1 MSIVNKLDSAAA
13 RGTIIPNW
21 RDFWRFH
28 SVRWNAAGA
37 LLSLGQSVVLAAG
50 AIPFRD
56 ILGDLA
62 MWVIA
67 FGVFVAS
74 MIGRLLKQQD
84 AD

>member
-21 RDFWRFH
+21 RDSWHFH
-28 SVRWNAAGA
+28 SIRWNTSGA
-37 LLSLGQSVVLAAG
+37 LLALGKSITLAAG

-56 ILGDLA
+56 IIGDLA

-67 FGVFVAS
+67 FGVFIAS